1 MRIVRFVDHSQVR
14 ENEQNGNSY
23 YLGQKKK
30 KKGKEDTRAVV

>member
-23 YLGQKKK
+23 YLGKKK